1 MTRREWIRR
10 ISRLDRKRPLVKR
23 ASILGIHSLSLP
35 PFVCITLGKSSYGPT
50 VEGGPVM
57 LARHHRH
64 SVLTMMNDVQNV
76 GPSFLL
82 FIFSSVFFFL
92 SPGRVSCK
100 RRPEASRMEASYW
113 PPCNC
118 NPVEIRE
125 LTTAN
130 RCNCP
135 VSPNVK
141 VSPVRVRTSTTIT
154 TRTTNTTGRP
164 TTSKRIYP
172 FSSLPTTK
180 ISGKL

>member
-92 SPGRVSCK
+92 PPWQSVLQATSRGQQDGSELLAALQLQSGGNSGTNNGQSLQLPSFAKRQGVSGESSDQHNHHHK
-100 RRPEASRMEASYW
+100 NHQHNRQ
-113 PPCNC
+113 
-118 NPVEIRE
+118 
-125 LTTAN
+125 AN
-130 RCNCP
+130 NQQADLSLL
-135 VSPNVK
+135 V
-141 VSPVRVRTSTTIT
+141 TSHDKDF
-154 TRTTNTTGRP
+154 R
-164 TTSKRIYP
+164 
-172 FSSLPTTK
+172 
-180 ISGKL
+180 